1 MSESPSARPTVN
13 LLAEIYRSRIELF
26 KYHPKQMGAL
36 KGMCKKYKGDIEN
49 GKLGVK
55 DFQVVVFE
63 LETVKVRFF

>member
-1 MSESPSARPTVN
+1 
-13 LLAEIYRSRIELF
+13 
-26 KYHPKQMGAL
+26 MGAL